1 MRSPQAF
8 AYGWP
13 LSPTSPDA
21 LIGQWGLA
29 AMEYNGFVVKAA
41 EREPGKWRAS
51 VRRVNG
57 SAIRV
62 MSHSRIKLDKFVT
75 GIDAPSAE
83 AAMRMAIAAIDAGA
97 FSRNFAKRSRDAPG
111 PS

>member
-1 MRSPQAF
+1 
-8 AYGWP
+8 
-13 LSPTSPDA
+13 
-21 LIGQWGLA
+21 
-29 AMEYNGFVVKAA
+29 MEYNGFVVKAS

-51 VRRVNG
+51 VRHGN
-57 SAIRV
+57 AIRV
-62 MSHSRIKLDKFVT
+62 ISHSRIKLDKFVT

-97 FSRNFAKRSRDAPG
+97 FSRNFAKRSREAPG